1 MRFMALLLLAAL
13 FGALVCAQD
22 TTDNIPDA
30 TTEDSLTSELETTAP
45 AESTSLQETAAAAQK
60 TAGTTQ
66 APATD
71 TVQEQEPNP
80 LKSMIEKSILLTQ
93 KAFDGAEKRANKG
106 IQGGQKLI
114 KDGVDFVQRL
124 RNNFL
129 DPKKFLLLGV

>member
-80 LKSMIEKSILLTQ
+80 L
-93 KAFDGAEKRANKG
+93 N
-106 IQGGQKLI
+106 
-114 KDGVDFVQRL
+114 GVDFVQRL